1 MRIGFGY
8 DAHVLAEGR
17 KLLLGGVEITHSKG
31 LLGHSDADV
40 LLHAISDAILGALCE
55 GDIGLHFPDTD
66 ASIKGIESRKILGHA
81 VRLAKEKGYTIA
93 NIDTTIVCQEPKI
106 APFREAIAESIASI
120 ASVSCDRVSVK
131 AKTTEG
137 LGFTGRKEGIEAYAV
152 CLLEGKGEICRR

>member
-8 DAHVLAEGR
+8 DVHVLVEGR
-17 KLLLGGVEITHSKG
+17 KLILGGVDIPHYRG

-40 LLHAISDAILGALCE
+40 LLHAISDAVLGAISE

-66 ASIKGIESRKILGHA
+66 AAIKGIDSKKILAYALG
-81 VRLAKEKGYTIA
+81 LAKDKGFSVA

-106 APFREAIAESIASI
+106 APFRAAIIESVAAIASI
-120 ASVSCDRVSVK
+120 SRDRVSVK

-137 LGFTGRKEGIEAYAV
+137 LGFAGRKEGIEAYAV
-152 CLLEGKGEICRR
+152 CLLEG